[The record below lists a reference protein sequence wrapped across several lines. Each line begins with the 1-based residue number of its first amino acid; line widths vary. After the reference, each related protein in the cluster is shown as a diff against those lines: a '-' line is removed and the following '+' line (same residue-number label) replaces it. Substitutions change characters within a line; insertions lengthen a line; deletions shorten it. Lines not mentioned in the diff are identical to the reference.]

1 MKIKMIEL
9 LARISN
15 GKDIPKLIE
24 YKGKRYCWVEG
35 GHTKGYKYNGLYW
48 FCDLHNNFDEP
59 DFLNEEVEIIEEN
72 KGIKELQF
80 DSKEKYITTIEGTSN
95 KMRNIDVTLAT
106 KINELV
112 KEINKIKE
120 KENE

>member
-35 GHTKGYKYNGLYW
+35 GHTKGYKYKSLYW
-48 FCDLHNNFDEP
+48 LCNLHNNFDEP
-59 DFLNEEVEIIEEN
+59 DFLNEEVEIIEEDKPIEEFYLRN
-72 KGIKELQF
+72 EKGEILIDANMF
-80 DSKEKYITTIEGTSN
+80 LIEN
-95 KMRNIDVTLAT
+95 

-112 KEINKIKE
+112 KEINKMKE
-120 KENE
+120 GKK